1 MQQPRSCRGSSSTA
15 LQKMKSATSQG
26 IQQHKDKKKKL
37 GTGERAENQMVKITM
52 STIFNTTL

>member
-1 MQQPRSCRGSSSTA
+1 MVGSARTFSTQVETLA
-15 LQKMKSATSQG
+15 KMRKIVGPSDEA
-26 IQQHKDKKKKL
+26 KKKKL